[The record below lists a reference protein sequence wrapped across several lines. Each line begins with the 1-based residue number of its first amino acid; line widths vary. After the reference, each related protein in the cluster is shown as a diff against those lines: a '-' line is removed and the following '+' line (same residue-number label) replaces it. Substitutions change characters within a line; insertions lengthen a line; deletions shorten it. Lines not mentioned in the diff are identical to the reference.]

1 MELKKAKLQV
11 EKEIKNNFAEC
22 DILEIRE
29 NKDNYFFR
37 IGIKNEIIIDIPII
51 IVSKKDGGIDY
62 LTIPPIENINTYE
75 KSKIINKKES
85 KVIDF
90 VKNPII
96 IKNSNNYETIS
107 EKILQ
112 KLILEDIENFMK
124 ELGNSFC
131 FVGSEYKI
139 RIGKNFNYIDL

>member
-62 LTIPPIENINTYE
+62 LTIPPIENLNTYE
-75 KSKIINKKES
+75 KSKIINK
-85 KVIDF
+85 F
-90 VKNPII
+90 
-96 IKNSNNYETIS
+96 
-107 EKILQ
+107 
-112 KLILEDIENFMK
+112 
-124 ELGNSFC
+124 
-131 FVGSEYKI
+131 
-139 RIGKNFNYIDL
+139 